1 MNTTENTAQEKQPRI
16 KDPMKIV
23 KIAAAVLFF
32 IAVAA
37 LGRAFTD
44 TTSDWYTALIKPAL
58 QPPGAVFGI
67 VWSVLYILL
76 AVSASLAITNPQSTS
91 QTPLLYAITGVLNV
105 LWSYAFFTLQNPAGA
120 LFVLALIIITAVL
133 LFAHVYRI
141 NKTAAYL
148 LIPYILWLFFAL
160 YLNYEIAFL
169 N

>member
-1 MNTTENTAQEKQPRI
+1 MQKRDKVIRI
-16 KDPMKIV
+16 VDS
-23 KIAAAVLFF
+23 ALFF

-44 TTSDWYTALIKPAL
+44 TTSDWYMSLIKPAL
-58 QPPGAVFGI
+58 QPPGMVFGI

-76 AVSASLAITNPQSTS
+76 AVSASLAITEEQSAS
-91 QTPLLYAITGVLNV
+91 RTPLLYTVTGVLNV
-105 LWSYAFFTLQNPAGA
+105 LWSYAFFTLQNPTGA
-120 LFVLALIIITAVL
+120 LFVLALIIITAAL